1 MASNEGFLTDEQR
14 ELLKIASQNAE
25 ILSSSPKSQS
35 CLLPDNQMKV
45 STGGRAPAVGFAV
58 RHVRRTH
65 SGKLV
70 RVKKG
75 ELIYITSLPCSL
87 KLITMD
93 WVSYAPYLECN
104 FEDIAIVIITFR
116 SIQCF
121 EPRMYQMV
129 KPSTV
134 SYIRILME
142 IDLFEAVVESELSS
156 LENYWLAIF
165 LIVILV
171 LNVVEIDNILF
182 LCTPGE
188 SQEKSR
194 QVINSPEW
202 FFSTSCFEYLH
213 KLLSSKPMVTDGAGG
228 KGTWG
233 KLLDTDGDS
242 RLDRNDP
249 NYDSGEEPYQLVGS
263 TISDPLDEYKKAV
276 VAIVEE
282 YFSNGDVELAASDL
296 RDLGSSEYHHYF
308 VKRVISMAMD
318 RHDKEKEMA
327 SVLLSALYADVISPV
342 QIGQG
347 FFMLLESADDLAL
360 DILDA
365 VDILALFIARA
376 VVDDILPP
384 AFLTRAKKTLSESS
398 KGLHVIQTAEKSY
411 LSAPHH
417 AELVERRWGGSTH
430 ITVEEVKKKIADLL
444 REYVDSGDT
453 AEACRCM
460 RELGVSFFHHEVV
473 KRALVLAMEIRTAE
487 PLILELLKEAAEEG
501 LISSSQMVKGFGRLA
516 ESLDDLSLD
525 IPSAKSLFQSLV
537 PKAISEGWMDASYLK
552 SSGEDG
558 ELIDEDDEKMRRF
571 KEEVVTIIHEYFLSD
586 DIPELI
592 RSLEDLAA
600 PKFNP
605 VFLKKLITLAM
616 DRKNREKE
624 MTSVL
629 LSALHTEIFS
639 TEDIVN
645 GFVMLLESAED
656 TALDILDASDEL
668 ALFLA
673 RAVIDDVLVPL
684 NLEEISSKL
693 PPNCSGSETVH
704 MSRSLIAARHAGE
717 RILRCWG
724 GGSGWAV
731 EDAKDK
737 ITKLLEEYESGGV
750 VSEACQCIRDLGMPF
765 FNHEVVKKAL
775 VMAMEKKNDRMLG
788 LLQACFGEGLITT
801 NQMTKG
807 FARIRDG
814 LDDLALDI
822 PNAEE
827 KFRFYVEQAKKNG
840 WLLPSFAS
848 SNTDGSLSPSPA
860 TAT

>member
-1 MASNEGFLTDEQR
+1 MLASL
-14 ELLKIASQNAE
+14 
-25 ILSSSPKSQS
+25 
-35 CLLPDNQMKV
+35 DNQMKV
-45 STGGRAPAVGFAV
+45 STGGVLRPVGV
-58 RHVRRTH
+58 
-65 SGKLV
+65 
-70 RVKKG
+70 
-75 ELIYITSLPCSL
+75 C
-87 KLITMD
+87 
-93 WVSYAPYLECN
+93 
-104 FEDIAIVIITFR
+104 
-116 SIQCF
+116 
-121 EPRMYQMV
+121 
-129 KPSTV
+129 
-134 SYIRILME
+134 
-142 IDLFEAVVESELSS
+142 
-156 LENYWLAIF
+156 
-165 LIVILV
+165 
-171 LNVVEIDNILF
+171 
-182 LCTPGE
+182 
-188 SQEKSR
+188 
-194 QVINSPEW
+194 VINSPEW